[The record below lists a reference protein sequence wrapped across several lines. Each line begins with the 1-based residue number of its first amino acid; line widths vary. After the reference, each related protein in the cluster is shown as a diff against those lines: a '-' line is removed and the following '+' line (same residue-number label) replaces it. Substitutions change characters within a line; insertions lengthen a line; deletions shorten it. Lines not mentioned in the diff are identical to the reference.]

1 MTKASQ
7 LGVDFLFLLFFFS
20 ICTDIVYQVE
30 KPLDHLTNHP
40 TAQQLCVCLF
50 KPILLVLVLSMG
62 VRRNFSRGG
71 AKSNFA
77 YLFQIVGDATDVHK
91 NKMSNVTATLAN
103 SVFPVRKLYT
113 EQIFV
118 LVSVDILR
126 LS

>member
-1 MTKASQ
+1 VRLPLQAHSTCI
-7 LGVDFLFLLFFFS
+7 GVEHGRPQKFF
-20 ICTDIVYQVE
+20 Q
-30 KPLDHLTNHP
+30 
-40 TAQQLCVCLF
+40 
-50 KPILLVLVLSMG
+50 
-62 VRRNFSRGG
+62 GG